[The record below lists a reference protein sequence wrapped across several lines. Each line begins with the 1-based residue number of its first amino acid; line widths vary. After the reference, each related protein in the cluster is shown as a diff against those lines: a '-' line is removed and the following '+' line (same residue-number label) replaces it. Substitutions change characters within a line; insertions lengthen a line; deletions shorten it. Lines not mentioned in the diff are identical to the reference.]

1 MPSRQFLA
9 MLSTTALVA
18 GALLVGDALHGGV
31 VTSQYSP
38 TSPAAVFRV
47 VPGVALIWVGYRLK
61 IHRDSLVTDILTES
75 TPSVE
80 SDEEEFDEE
89 MSPLGGDG
97 LEHVETQ
104 DDE

>member
-1 MPSRQFLA
+1 MASRQFLA
-9 MLSTTALVA
+9 MLSTATLVT

-31 VTSQYSP
+31 VTNQYSP
-38 TSPAAVFRV
+38 TSPAAVFRL

-61 IHRDSLVTDILTES
+61 RHHDELVGGILEGS

-89 MSPLGGDG
+89 LSPLDQESLENLETRDG
-97 LEHVETQ
+97 E
-104 DDE
+104 